1 MKMEDK
7 REERMFSRV
16 SGELQGEDEPGEDGM
31 QHMWVSN
38 SLGPMMPGRSFIPS
52 DMCASEFLKI
62 NIFLHLHFPSQG
74 NMTKHQHRRL
84 FFILEHVQT
93 RSKNSIKCFQPCRRQ
108 RSFIFI

>member
-1 MKMEDK
+1 M
-7 REERMFSRV
+7 

-62 NIFLHLHFPSQG
+62 NIFLYIFPARA
-74 NMTKHQHRRL
+74 T
-84 FFILEHVQT
+84 
-93 RSKNSIKCFQPCRRQ
+93 
-108 RSFIFI
+108 